1 MKIIRDMAMVSL
13 LGMINLHIQDTG
25 KIIRLM
31 DMGKRYFLMEMYMKG
46 IGITIK

>member
-1 MKIIRDMAMVSL
+1 MEITRDMAMVSL
-13 LGMINLHIQDTG
+13 LGMMDLHIQDTG

-31 DMGKRYFLMEMYMKG
+31 DMVKGYFLMEMYMKV